1 MNPNSVFTSR
11 DRKQPSNPHARKL
24 DVEADLKPLLAFL
37 QDEAGMTQEQVA
49 KVCCW
54 AGCLAA
60 LAACGVAGCP
70 CRPSKCL
77 PGGAGQVRWSR
88 STSADGVLGLAACRG
103 VVRPSPSQQ
112 GVT

>member
-49 KVCCW
+49 IIQKGE
-54 AGCLAA
+54 AFML
-60 LAACGVAGCP
+60 
-70 CRPSKCL
+70 
-77 PGGAGQVRWSR
+77 GGNES
-88 STSADGVLGLAACRG
+88 
-103 VVRPSPSQQ
+103 
-112 GVT
+112 